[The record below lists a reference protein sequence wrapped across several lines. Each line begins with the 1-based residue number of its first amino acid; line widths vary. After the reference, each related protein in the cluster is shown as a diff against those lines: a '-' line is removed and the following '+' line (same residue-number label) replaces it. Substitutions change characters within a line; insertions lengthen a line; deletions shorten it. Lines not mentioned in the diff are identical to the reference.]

1 MRRDAPQWTPSSRL
15 SRWGGSRTSRL
26 LWREVR
32 IQFLKPTTT
41 HGDGASGG
49 EMGRQPT
56 VRKDHRTKSWEIYSR
71 SRLDHGLPVT
81 SDDSSRPRASSAA
94 AAAVTHV
101 GGGGSRQGCIT
112 ASAQW
117 SVPPALV
124 TTGPSLRIWSGEKR
138 GAGWGS
144 VCVQAN
150 LGQLGSLR
158 DRRGSGK
165 VTLPAPQRSFCFKSG
180 G

>member
-101 GGGGSRQGCIT
+101 GGGEQAGLYHCFGPVECPSCLSHHWAFPEDLERREEGSRMGVGLC
-112 ASAQW
+112 
-117 SVPPALV
+117 PGKPRP
-124 TTGPSLRIWSGEKR
+124 TGKP
-138 GAGWGS
+138 
-144 VCVQAN
+144 
-150 LGQLGSLR
+150 
-158 DRRGSGK
+158 
-165 VTLPAPQRSFCFKSG
+165 
-180 G
+180 